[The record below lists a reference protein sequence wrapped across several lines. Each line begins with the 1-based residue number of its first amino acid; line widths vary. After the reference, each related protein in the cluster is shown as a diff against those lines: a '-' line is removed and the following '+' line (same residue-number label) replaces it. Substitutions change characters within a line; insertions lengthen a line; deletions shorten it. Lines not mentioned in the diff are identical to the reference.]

1 MLESGTHSGQVVS
14 SWDPIILMYTCLDC
28 GRKPEEQQQWNQQVI
43 KGNWF
48 YCCYGLLK
56 TAPCC
61 VLAPNLSKKI
71 LLAGFVGSFYTTHK
85 PPSYERENVSQRS
98 EVTAKLS
105 ITAALVRHC
114 GQVPQLCPCSLNP
127 SISKTGADVHL
138 QALGTGAGGS
148 TIVQMPSL
156 REIGT
161 VGGGGRG
168 RVSAGS
174 VQHFSP
180 LLSSTSYWSPKGS
193 GLQVSPSEVLGSHF
207 VSWIWNSATLWGPS
221 GQTYWTPNKRACWEG
236 AY

>member
-1 MLESGTHSGQVVS
+1 MYMSTCVWTVGGNQRNNETSRWWKEIDFIVVMAYWRQLRAVYWLQTCPKRFCWQVL
-14 SWDPIILMYTCLDC
+14 WT
-28 GRKPEEQQQWNQQVI
+28 
-43 KGNWF
+43 
-48 YCCYGLLK
+48 
-56 TAPCC
+56 
-61 VLAPNLSKKI
+61 
-71 LLAGFVGSFYTTHK
+71 SFCTTHK
-85 PPSYERENVSQRS
+85 TPEYARENVSQRS

-105 ITAALVRHC
+105 ITAALVRHW
-114 GQVPQLCPCSLNP
+114 VPQLCPCSLNP

-168 RVSAGS
+168 GGCLLARCNT
-174 VQHFSP
+174 SP
-180 LLSSTSYWSPKGS
+180 LCSPPPPIDLLKDPGYRS
-193 GLQVSPSEVLGSHF
+193 ALQRSWGSHF
-207 VSWIWNSATLWGPS
+207 VSWIWKSATLWGPS